1 MIDNHQV
8 KSIVQDMPIK
18 LIIMTIFLSC
28 SISLGSLYISWQY
41 WLKPPEVVSFD
52 LKGTTNK
59 FLLQSAKLNLTPEQ
73 QEQLVRLYN
82 DKLNAVLQRRARLNQ
97 EMVIVQP
104 AAIAG
109 IRDITPQVRQE
120 LSYAMEQAR
129 KVAPEGK

>member
-1 MIDNHQV
+1 MIDNPRAKNV
-8 KSIVQDMPIK
+8 VQAIPIK
-18 LIIMTIFLSC
+18 FIIMTVLLSW
-28 SISLGSLYISWQY
+28 SISLCSLYITWQY

-59 FLLQSAKLNLTPEQ
+59 FLLQSAKLNLTAEQ

-109 IRDITPQVRQE
+109 IRDITPQIRQE
-120 LSYAMEQAR
+120 LAYAMEQAR

>member
-1 MIDNHQV
+1 MINNPQSKNVVHV
-8 KSIVQDMPIK
+8 TLIK
-18 LIIMTIFLSC
+18 FIFIAVLLSC
-28 SISLGSLYISWQY
+28 SISIGTVYIAWQY

-59 FLLQSAKLNLTPEQ
+59 FLLQSAKLNLTAEK

-109 IRDITPQVRQE
+109 IRDITPQIRQE
-120 LSYAMEQAR
+120 LAYAMEQAR